1 MLHKSDLREVVY
13 EDLESLLLNCVPES
27 HTLDF
32 KRDFPF
38 DRDGRLSLAADVV
51 AFANTRGGD
60 LVIGAEEAE
69 GVITR
74 FVPVTFDDRDAALR
88 SLQSAMV
95 DLIEPKIPG
104 LHLAAVASPEGGHVV
119 IVRTPPSFQAPHRV
133 KKTGVFYTRTST
145 GIDPMDITTLR
156 STFLQNATAIESAK
170 AFRENR
176 LASVRD
182 TPIRARMS
190 PYALGVLH
198 VVPVAS
204 ILGNVSL
211 GIDDLYEVARLMPPP
226 DGLQFGARV
235 NFDGV
240 MSAYDSPDETFS
252 YTQLFRNGALES
264 VMPLQGDEHD
274 VVWVERLLNALVHDG
289 HHIKLTESLVRLGL
303 DGPTFVML
311 SFIGIGGALLELP
324 GRASSYMMGGPAT
337 VPKRYTN
344 LMVPELLVESFASA
358 STDIY
363 PPLFDFVWNA
373 AGRRS
378 GPRSPGG

>member
-1 MLHKSDLREVVY
+1 MLQKADIREVTY
-13 EDLESLLLNCVPES
+13 DDLIALRDNQVPES

-38 DRDGRLSLAADVV
+38 DREGRLNLAADVV

-60 LVIGAEEAE
+60 LILGADEHE
-69 GVITR
+69 GVIAR
-74 FVPVTFDDRDAALR
+74 FVPIHLDNRDEALR
-88 SLQSAMV
+88 TLQSAMV
-95 DLIEPKIPG
+95 DLIEPKVPG
-104 LHLAAVASPEGGHVV
+104 IHFEAVAAPEGGYIVV
-119 IVRTPPSFQAPHRV
+119 VRTPPSFQSPHRV
-133 KKTGVFYTRTST
+133 RKTGAFYTRTST
-145 GIDPMDITTLR
+145 GNDPMDITTLR
-156 STFLQNATAIESAK
+156 NAFVQSATAIEKAK
-170 AFRENR
+170 VFRENR

-182 TPIRARMS
+182 TPIRARMR

-204 ILGNVSL
+204 LLGNVSL
-211 GIDDLYEVARLMPPP
+211 GIDDLYEVARLVPPP

-240 MSAYDSPDETFS
+240 MSAYDSPDETFA

-264 VMPLQGDEHD
+264 AMPLQGDAHD
-274 VVWVERLLNALVHDG
+274 VVWVERFLNALVHDG
-289 HHIKLTESLVRLGL
+289 HHSKLAESLVRLGL

-311 SFIGIGGALLELP
+311 SFVDIGGALLELP
-324 GRASSYMMGGPAT
+324 GRAASHMMGGPAT

-344 LMVPELLVESFASA
+344 LTVPELLVESFAA
-358 STDIY
+358 APTDIY

-373 AGRRS
+373 AGRRRAS
-378 GPRSPGG
+378 R